1 MKELI
6 CITCPKGCH
15 LKVEEDTLKVSG
27 NGCPRGI
34 IYAQNEL
41 TDPKRTVTT
50 TVAITGAEIC
60 RCPVK
65 TNIPVPKGIVA
76 DVVAELKKHTLTAP
90 VKTGETV
97 VKDILHSGADV
108 VVCRDL

>member
-15 LKVEEDTLKVSG
+15 LKVEEGTLKVSG

-34 IYAQNEL
+34 TYAQNEL

-50 TVAITGAEIC
+50 TVAIEGAEIC

-65 TNIPVPKGIVA
+65 TSIPVPKDMMA
-76 DVVAELKKHTLTAP
+76 DIVAELKKYTLTAP
-90 VKTGETV
+90 VKIGDV
-97 VKDILHSGADV
+97 VVSDILQSGADI
-108 VVCRDL
+108 VVCRDI